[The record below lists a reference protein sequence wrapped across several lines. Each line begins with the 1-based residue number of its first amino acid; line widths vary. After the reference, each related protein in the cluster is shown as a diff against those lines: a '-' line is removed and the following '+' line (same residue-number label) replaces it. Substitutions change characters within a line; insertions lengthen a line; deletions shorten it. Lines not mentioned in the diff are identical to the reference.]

1 MNSFNIDNS
10 NIKIS
15 TGVNSGLKAANTT
28 SGSKTVSVQMTD
40 TNKLALLK
48 KLNITLDQYNAIKA
62 QNPNFDTLSP
72 AEQYEIIDN
81 FSVKTPTL
89 VESKTEEQD
98 AKVEKTST
106 STPEIK
112 DIKAEY
118 NKKDL
123 VGKTEICYSEV
134 ARNIYIYGVKDKD
147 KVIANAHSKEEWDK
161 LSDEEKKAEVEKV
174 KTFINSD
181 ERLKNV
187 KNKYDDKVPENAKEI
202 VIDGIMRAIQAANA
216 EGVSIVDFMKKDE
229 YERKELIEQYLF
241 EEKEFNRSNLN
252 KNDEEYLSQSKML
265 NSEVTKILEQKT
277 GEKIGD
283 ILDTKSVGLYVK
295 YYNLSEDE
303 LLHSALKEKVKNG
316 EKLTDVEQKQYAK
329 LTKSV
334 HTSRGQLYIQDAKA
348 QNVLELDKEFNTIS
362 AKIKKG
368 ENLSPEEQKAYSI
381 LKETLNTKE
390 NNELRKYAKYL
401 PKPQTDYEKNIAND
415 IADYKA
421 QIKDYVHGT
430 ALETGTAVQFIEN
443 KTEGMSK
450 AEKGK
455 YIANFVKFNHSFANS
470 KIADVYSKE
479 YPELLGNFE
488 IASAATINI
497 GDYSDEQA
505 AKINETIINTK
516 PTNER
521 IRKMRAASA
530 NTMAQVLA
538 SEENFGKAELD
549 NKRVMATSTVEAVG
563 TTEDI
568 NTYGVNVAA
577 SITDAKKSTEA
588 ISVLYNSDKAND
600 DTYIAGVKVAKRA
613 AVDAQAFYV
622 VGAGQRS
629 AKATVYIAENNIIA
643 GLDKKAQTA
652 ALAGTN
658 RNINRHFEGKDAIK
672 YSNALA
678 DQIQYCDKDNQL
690 AMHNEMMTSKYS
702 EVQEHTARNIKN
714 YDPTVQSE
722 ALSTVYKSGNEKA
735 IAAAVNEV
743 LPAIKS
749 PDAQQI
755 ALKQAVMEL
764 AGISDNSDLQTKFAN
779 GTLTKA
785 EIAQLSSTERRD
797 YYVRLFDNATPMEK
811 IEYLKSLPS
820 GKSRQTVYNLI
831 GTYYKNT
838 FKTLVESDVTTAEA
852 MYNMGLKTDLQ
863 NIVEATILFKAETN
877 PSFKFLRDR
886 LHLGGEN
893 DLANAETEPVTAKTI
908 NNFSIPKDFDTK
920 ELFKKDKNGIILA

>member
-15 TGVNSGLKAANTT
+15 TGVNSGLKATNTT

-89 VESKTEEQD
+89 VESKTEEQG

-147 KVIANAHSKEEWDK
+147 KVIAEAHSKEEWDK

-187 KNKYDDKVPENAKEI
+187 KNKYDDKVPENTKEI
-202 VIDGIMRAIQAANA
+202 VIDAIMRAIHAADA
-216 EGVSIVDFMKKDE
+216 EGISFVDFMKKGE
-229 YERKELIEQYLF
+229 YERKELIERHLVN
-241 EEKEFNRSNLN
+241 ENKINPENLN
-252 KNDEEYLSQSKML
+252 KNDKEYLAQSKML
-265 NSEVTKILEQKT
+265 NSEVTKVVEKKT
-277 GEKIGD
+277 GQKLDNE
-283 ILDTKSVGLYVK
+283 LDTGLYVK

-316 EKLTDVEQKQYAK
+316 EKLTDVEQKQYARYNK
-329 LTKSV
+329 MMAEPSNQQIVKE
-334 HTSRGQLYIQDAKA
+334 AKA
-348 QNVLELDKEFNTIS
+348 QNILELDKEFNTLS

-368 ENLSPEEQKAYSI
+368 ETLSPEERKAYSI
-381 LKETLNTKE
+381 LKETLNSEESK
-390 NNELRKYAKYL
+390 ELRNFGKL
-401 PKPQTDYEKNIAND
+401 MPQPQTDYEKKVA
-415 IADYKA
+415 ADVENYKA
-421 QIKDYVHGT
+421 QTKEYVHGSD
-430 ALETGTAVQFIEN
+430 LEAGTVIAYIGN
-443 KTEGMSK
+443 KTDGMSK
-450 AEKGK
+450 AEKTE
-455 YIANFVKFNHSFANS
+455 YIAHFIRYNRSLASSKIFARYMKECPELAGRVETLLAASSNYTEMDATQRADFNKAKVKAANS
-470 KIADVYSKE
+470 NNLYLK
-479 YPELLGNFE
+479 
-488 IASAATINI
+488 ATGIN
-497 GDYSDEQA
+497 
-505 AKINETIINTK
+505 
-516 PTNER
+516 
-521 IRKMRAASA
+521 SA
-530 NTMAQVLA
+530 NTVSYVLAKPEYSSAKFDEMKLENAESNAQINDTEVLKNTTSANATIHDAETAVKAQACITNSDYFNDEVAIDTANKARDFVKGAQARVLNMTTDKNAAAAKYVAENDIIRTLHADAQVEA
-538 SEENFGKAELD
+538 FDGTYNSINKHFKGAEADKYSQSL
-549 NKRVMATSTVEAVG
+549 TSQIKG
-563 TTEDI
+563 L
-568 NTYGVNVAA
+568 
-577 SITDAKKSTEA
+577 DAK
-588 ISVLYNSDKAND
+588 
-600 DTYIAGVKVAKRA
+600 
-613 AVDAQAFYV
+613 AQV
-622 VGAGQRS
+622 
-629 AKATVYIAENNIIA
+629 
-643 GLDKKAQTA
+643 
-652 ALAGTN
+652 
-658 RNINRHFEGKDAIK
+658 
-672 YSNALA
+672 
-678 DQIQYCDKDNQL
+678 
-690 AMHNEMMTSKYS
+690 
-702 EVQEHTARNIKN
+702 
-714 YDPTVQSE
+714 E

-735 IAAAVNEV
+735 IAVAANEV

-755 ALKQAVMEL
+755 ALKQAVMEF

-893 DLANAETEPVTAKTI
+893 DLASAETEPVTAKTI

>member
-48 KLNITLDQYNAIKA
+48 KLNITLDQYNAIEA
-62 QNPNFDTLSP
+62 QYHNFAKLSP

-89 VESKTEEQD
+89 VESKTEKQD

-241 EEKEFNRSNLN
+241 EEKEFNPSNLN

-316 EKLTDVEQKQYAK
+316 EKLTDVEQKQYARYNK
-329 LTKSV
+329 MMAEPSNQQIVKE
-334 HTSRGQLYIQDAKA
+334 AKA
-348 QNVLELDKEFNTIS
+348 QNILELDKEFNTLS

-368 ENLSPEEQKAYSI
+368 ETLSPEERKAYSI
-381 LKETLNTKE
+381 LKETLNSEE
-390 NNELRKYAKYL
+390 NKELRNFGKL
-401 PKPQTDYEKNIAND
+401 MPQPQTDYEKKVA
-415 IADYKA
+415 ADVENYKA
-421 QIKDYVHGT
+421 QTKEYVHGSD
-430 ALETGTAVQFIEN
+430 LEAGTVIAYIGN
-443 KTEGMSK
+443 KTDGMSK
-450 AEKGK
+450 AEKTE
-455 YIANFVKFNHSFANS
+455 YIAHFIRYNRSLSSSKIFARYMKECPELAGRVETLLAASSNYTEMDAAQRADFSKAKVKAANS
-470 KIADVYSKE
+470 NNLYLK
-479 YPELLGNFE
+479 
-488 IASAATINI
+488 ATGIN
-497 GDYSDEQA
+497 
-505 AKINETIINTK
+505 
-516 PTNER
+516 
-521 IRKMRAASA
+521 SA
-530 NTMAQVLA
+530 NTVSYVLA
-538 SEENFGKAELD
+538 KPEYSSAKFDEMKLENAESNAQINDTEVLKNTTSANATIHDAETAVKAQ
-549 NKRVMATSTVEAVG
+549 AC
-563 TTEDI
+563 
-568 NTYGVNVAA
+568 
-577 SITDAKKSTEA
+577 IT
-588 ISVLYNSDKAND
+588 NSDYFNDEVAIDTANKARDFVKGAQARVLNMTTDKNAAAAKYVAEND
-600 DTYIAGVKVAKRA
+600 IIRTLHA
-613 AVDAQAFYV
+613 DAQAEAFDGTYNSINKHFK
-622 VGAGQRS
+622 GADADKYSQSLTSQIKGLD
-629 AKATVYIAENNIIA
+629 AKAQV
-643 GLDKKAQTA
+643 
-652 ALAGTN
+652 
-658 RNINRHFEGKDAIK
+658 
-672 YSNALA
+672 
-678 DQIQYCDKDNQL
+678 
-690 AMHNEMMTSKYS
+690 
-702 EVQEHTARNIKN
+702 
-714 YDPTVQSE
+714 E

-886 LHLGGEN
+886 LNLGGEN
-893 DLANAETEPVTAKTI
+893 DLASAETEPVTAKTI

>member
-10 NIKIS
+10 NIKVS
-15 TGVNSGLKAANTT
+15 TGVNSGLKATNTT

-187 KNKYDDKVPENAKEI
+187 KNKYDDKVPENTKEI
-202 VIDGIMRAIQAANA
+202 VIDAIMRAIHAADA
-216 EGVSIVDFMKKDE
+216 EGISFVDFMKKGE
-229 YERKELIEQYLF
+229 YERKELIERHLVN
-241 EEKEFNRSNLN
+241 ENKINPENLN
-252 KNDEEYLSQSKML
+252 KNDKEYLAQSKML
-265 NSEVTKILEQKT
+265 NSEVTKVVEKKT
-277 GEKIGD
+277 GQKLDNE
-283 ILDTKSVGLYVK
+283 LDTGLYVK

-316 EKLTDVEQKQYAK
+316 EKLTDVEQKQYARYNEMMAEPSNQQIVK
-329 LTKSV
+329 E
-334 HTSRGQLYIQDAKA
+334 AKA
-348 QNVLELDKEFNTIS
+348 QNILELDKEFNTLS

-368 ENLSPEEQKAYSI
+368 ETLSPEERKAYSI
-381 LKETLNTKE
+381 LKETLNSEESK
-390 NNELRKYAKYL
+390 ELRNFGKL
-401 PKPQTDYEKNIAND
+401 MPQPQTDYEKKVA
-415 IADYKA
+415 ADVENYKA
-421 QIKDYVHGT
+421 QTKEYVHGSD
-430 ALETGTAVQFIEN
+430 LEAGTVIAYIGN
-443 KTEGMSK
+443 KTDGMSK
-450 AEKGK
+450 AEKTE
-455 YIANFVKFNHSFANS
+455 YIAHFIRYNRSLSSSKIFARYMKECPELAGRVETLLAASSNYTEMDATQRADFNKAKVKAANS
-470 KIADVYSKE
+470 NNLYLK
-479 YPELLGNFE
+479 
-488 IASAATINI
+488 ATGIN
-497 GDYSDEQA
+497 
-505 AKINETIINTK
+505 
-516 PTNER
+516 
-521 IRKMRAASA
+521 SA
-530 NTMAQVLA
+530 NTVSYVLA
-538 SEENFGKAELD
+538 KPEYSSAKFDEMKLENAESNAQINDTEVLKNTTSANATIHDAETAVKAQ
-549 NKRVMATSTVEAVG
+549 AC
-563 TTEDI
+563 
-568 NTYGVNVAA
+568 
-577 SITDAKKSTEA
+577 IT
-588 ISVLYNSDKAND
+588 NSDYFNDEVAIDTANKARDFVKGAQARVLNMTTDKNAAAAKYVAEND
-600 DTYIAGVKVAKRA
+600 IIRTLHA
-613 AVDAQAFYV
+613 DAQAEAFDGTYNSINKHFK
-622 VGAGQRS
+622 GAEADKYSQSLTSQIKGLD
-629 AKATVYIAENNIIA
+629 AKAQV
-643 GLDKKAQTA
+643 
-652 ALAGTN
+652 
-658 RNINRHFEGKDAIK
+658 
-672 YSNALA
+672 
-678 DQIQYCDKDNQL
+678 
-690 AMHNEMMTSKYS
+690 
-702 EVQEHTARNIKN
+702 
-714 YDPTVQSE
+714 E

-735 IAAAVNEV
+735 IAVAANEV

-811 IEYLKSLPS
+811 IEYLKSLPA

>member
-89 VESKTEEQD
+89 VESKTEKQD

-174 KTFINSD
+174 KTFIKSD

-187 KNKYDDKVPENAKEI
+187 KNKYDDKVPENTKEI
-202 VIDGIMRAIQAANA
+202 VIDAIMRAIHAADA
-216 EGVSIVDFMKKDE
+216 EGISFVDFMKKGE
-229 YERKELIEQYLF
+229 YERKELIERHLVN
-241 EEKEFNRSNLN
+241 ENKINPENLN
-252 KNDEEYLSQSKML
+252 KNDKEYLAQSKML
-265 NSEVTKILEQKT
+265 NSEVTKVVEKKT
-277 GEKIGD
+277 GQKLDNE
-283 ILDTKSVGLYVK
+283 LDTGLYVK

-316 EKLTDVEQKQYAK
+316 EKLTDVEQKQYARYNEMMAEPSNQQIVK
-329 LTKSV
+329 E
-334 HTSRGQLYIQDAKA
+334 AKA
-348 QNVLELDKEFNTIS
+348 QNILELDKEFNTLS

-368 ENLSPEEQKAYSI
+368 ETLSPEERKAYSI
-381 LKETLNTKE
+381 LKETLNSEESK
-390 NNELRKYAKYL
+390 ELRNFGKL
-401 PKPQTDYEKNIAND
+401 MPQPQTDYEKKVA
-415 IADYKA
+415 ADVENYKA
-421 QIKDYVHGT
+421 QTKEYVHGSD
-430 ALETGTAVQFIEN
+430 LEAGTVIAYIGN
-443 KTEGMSK
+443 KTDGMSK
-450 AEKGK
+450 AEKTE
-455 YIANFVKFNHSFANS
+455 YIAHFIRYNRSLSSSKIFARYMKECPELAGRVETLLAASSNYTEMDATQRADFSKAKVKAANSNNLYLKATGINAANTVSYVLAKPEYSSAKFDEMKLENAESNAQINDTEVLKNTTSANATIHDAETAVKAQACITNSDYFNDEVAIDTANKARDFVKGAQARVLNMTTDKN
-470 KIADVYSKE
+470 
-479 YPELLGNFE
+479 
-488 IASAATINI
+488 AA
-497 GDYSDEQA
+497 A
-505 AKINETIINTK
+505 AKYVAENDIIRTLH
-516 PTNER
+516 
-521 IRKMRAASA
+521 A
-530 NTMAQVLA
+530 
-538 SEENFGKAELD
+538 
-549 NKRVMATSTVEAVG
+549 
-563 TTEDI
+563 
-568 NTYGVNVAA
+568 
-577 SITDAKKSTEA
+577 
-588 ISVLYNSDKAND
+588 
-600 DTYIAGVKVAKRA
+600 
-613 AVDAQAFYV
+613 DAQAEAFDGTYNSINKHFK
-622 VGAGQRS
+622 GAEADKYSQSLTSQIKGLD
-629 AKATVYIAENNIIA
+629 AKAQV
-643 GLDKKAQTA
+643 
-652 ALAGTN
+652 
-658 RNINRHFEGKDAIK
+658 
-672 YSNALA
+672 
-678 DQIQYCDKDNQL
+678 
-690 AMHNEMMTSKYS
+690 
-702 EVQEHTARNIKN
+702 
-714 YDPTVQSE
+714 E

-735 IAAAVNEV
+735 IAVAVNEV

-893 DLANAETEPVTAKTI
+893 DLASAETEPVTAKTI

>member
-89 VESKTEEQD
+89 VESKTEKQD

-174 KTFINSD
+174 KTFIKSD

-187 KNKYDDKVPENAKEI
+187 KNKYDDKVPENTKEI
-202 VIDGIMRAIQAANA
+202 VIDAIMRAIHAADA
-216 EGVSIVDFMKKDE
+216 EGISFVDFMKKGE
-229 YERKELIEQYLF
+229 YERKELIERHLVN
-241 EEKEFNRSNLN
+241 ENKINPENLN
-252 KNDEEYLSQSKML
+252 KNDKEYLAQSKML
-265 NSEVTKILEQKT
+265 NSEVTKVVEKKT
-277 GEKIGD
+277 GQKLDNE
-283 ILDTKSVGLYVK
+283 LDTGLYVK

-316 EKLTDVEQKQYAK
+316 EKLTDVEQKQYARYNEMMAEPSNQQIVK
-329 LTKSV
+329 E
-334 HTSRGQLYIQDAKA
+334 AKA
-348 QNVLELDKEFNTIS
+348 QNILELDKEFNTLS
-362 AKIKKG
+362 AKIKNG
-368 ENLSPEEQKAYSI
+368 ETLSPEERKAYSI
-381 LKETLNTKE
+381 LKETLNSEESK
-390 NNELRKYAKYL
+390 ELRNFGKL
-401 PKPQTDYEKNIAND
+401 MPQPQTDYEKKVA
-415 IADYKA
+415 ADVENYKA
-421 QIKDYVHGT
+421 QTKEYVHGSD
-430 ALETGTAVQFIEN
+430 LEAGTVIAYIGN
-443 KTEGMSK
+443 KTDGMSK
-450 AEKGK
+450 AEKTE
-455 YIANFVKFNHSFANS
+455 YIAHFIRYNRSLSSSKIFARYMKECPELAGRVETLLAASSNYTEMDATQRADFSKAKVKAANS
-470 KIADVYSKE
+470 NNLYLK
-479 YPELLGNFE
+479 
-488 IASAATINI
+488 ATGIN
-497 GDYSDEQA
+497 
-505 AKINETIINTK
+505 
-516 PTNER
+516 
-521 IRKMRAASA
+521 SA
-530 NTMAQVLA
+530 NTVSYVLA
-538 SEENFGKAELD
+538 KPEYSSAKFDEMKLENAESNAQINDTEVLKNTTSANATIHDAETAVKAQ
-549 NKRVMATSTVEAVG
+549 AC
-563 TTEDI
+563 
-568 NTYGVNVAA
+568 
-577 SITDAKKSTEA
+577 IT
-588 ISVLYNSDKAND
+588 NSDYFNDEVAIDTANKARDFVKGAQARVLNMTTDKNAAAAKYVAEND
-600 DTYIAGVKVAKRA
+600 IIRTLHA
-613 AVDAQAFYV
+613 DAQAEAFDGTYNSINKHFK
-622 VGAGQRS
+622 GAEADKYSQSLTSQIKGLD
-629 AKATVYIAENNIIA
+629 AKAQV
-643 GLDKKAQTA
+643 
-652 ALAGTN
+652 
-658 RNINRHFEGKDAIK
+658 
-672 YSNALA
+672 
-678 DQIQYCDKDNQL
+678 
-690 AMHNEMMTSKYS
+690 
-702 EVQEHTARNIKN
+702 
-714 YDPTVQSE
+714 E

-735 IAAAVNEV
+735 IAVAVNEV

-893 DLANAETEPVTAKTI
+893 DLASAETEPITAKTI

>member
-1 MNSFNIDNS
+1 
-10 NIKIS
+10 
-15 TGVNSGLKAANTT
+15 
-28 SGSKTVSVQMTD
+28 MTD

-89 VESKTEEQD
+89 VESKTEKQD

-187 KNKYDDKVPENAKEI
+187 KNKYDDKVPENTKEI
-202 VIDGIMRAIQAANA
+202 VIDAIMRAIHAADA
-216 EGVSIVDFMKKDE
+216 EGISFVDFMKKGE
-229 YERKELIEQYLF
+229 YERKELIERHLVN
-241 EEKEFNRSNLN
+241 ENKINPENLN
-252 KNDEEYLSQSKML
+252 KNDKEYLAQSKML
-265 NSEVTKILEQKT
+265 NSEVTKVVEKKT
-277 GEKIGD
+277 GQKLDNE
-283 ILDTKSVGLYVK
+283 LDTGLYVK

-316 EKLTDVEQKQYAK
+316 EKLTDVEQKQYARYNEMMAEPSNQQIVK
-329 LTKSV
+329 E
-334 HTSRGQLYIQDAKA
+334 AKA
-348 QNVLELDKEFNTIS
+348 QNILELDKEFNTLS

-368 ENLSPEEQKAYSI
+368 ETLSPEERKAYSI
-381 LKETLNTKE
+381 LKETLNSEE
-390 NNELRKYAKYL
+390 NKELRNFGKL
-401 PKPQTDYEKNIAND
+401 MPQPQTDYEKKVA
-415 IADYKA
+415 ADVENYKA
-421 QIKDYVHGT
+421 QTKEYVHGSD
-430 ALETGTAVQFIEN
+430 LEAGTVIAYIGN
-443 KTEGMSK
+443 KTDGMSK
-450 AEKGK
+450 AEKTE
-455 YIANFVKFNHSFANS
+455 YIAHFIRYNRSLASSKIFARYMKECPELAGRVETLLAASSNYTEMDATQRADFNKAKVKAANS
-470 KIADVYSKE
+470 NNLYLK
-479 YPELLGNFE
+479 
-488 IASAATINI
+488 ATGIN
-497 GDYSDEQA
+497 
-505 AKINETIINTK
+505 
-516 PTNER
+516 
-521 IRKMRAASA
+521 SA
-530 NTMAQVLA
+530 NTVSYVLAKPEYSSAKFDEMKLENAESNAQINDTEVLKNTTSANATIHDAETAVKAQACITNSDYFNDEVAIDTANKARDFVKGAQARVLNMTTDKNAAAAKYVAENDIIRTLHADSQVEAFDGTYNSINKHFKGAEADKYSQSLTSQIKGLDAKAQV
-538 SEENFGKAELD
+538 
-549 NKRVMATSTVEAVG
+549 
-563 TTEDI
+563 
-568 NTYGVNVAA
+568 
-577 SITDAKKSTEA
+577 
-588 ISVLYNSDKAND
+588 
-600 DTYIAGVKVAKRA
+600 
-613 AVDAQAFYV
+613 
-622 VGAGQRS
+622 
-629 AKATVYIAENNIIA
+629 
-643 GLDKKAQTA
+643 
-652 ALAGTN
+652 
-658 RNINRHFEGKDAIK
+658 
-672 YSNALA
+672 
-678 DQIQYCDKDNQL
+678 
-690 AMHNEMMTSKYS
+690 
-702 EVQEHTARNIKN
+702 
-714 YDPTVQSE
+714 E

-735 IAAAVNEV
+735 IAVAANEV

-755 ALKQAVMEL
+755 ALKQAVMEF

-893 DLANAETEPVTAKTI
+893 DLASAETEPVTAKTI

>member
-15 TGVNSGLKAANTT
+15 TGVNSGLKATNTT

-89 VESKTEEQD
+89 VESKTEKQD

-161 LSDEEKKAEVEKV
+161 LSDEEKKTEVEKV

-229 YERKELIEQYLF
+229 YERKELIERHLVN
-241 EEKEFNRSNLN
+241 ENKINPENLN
-252 KNDEEYLSQSKML
+252 KNDKEYLAQSKML
-265 NSEVTKILEQKT
+265 NSEVTKVVEKKT
-277 GEKIGD
+277 GQKLDNE
-283 ILDTKSVGLYVK
+283 LDTGLYVK

-316 EKLTDVEQKQYAK
+316 EKLTDVEQKQYARYNEMLAEPSNQQIVK
-329 LTKSV
+329 E
-334 HTSRGQLYIQDAKA
+334 AKA
-348 QNVLELDKEFNTIS
+348 QNILELDKEFNTLS

-368 ENLSPEEQKAYSI
+368 ETLSPEERKAYSI
-381 LKETLNTKE
+381 LKETLNSEESK
-390 NNELRKYAKYL
+390 ELRNFGKL
-401 PKPQTDYEKNIAND
+401 MPQPQTDYEKKVA
-415 IADYKA
+415 ADVENYKA
-421 QIKDYVHGT
+421 QTKEYVHGSD
-430 ALETGTAVQFIEN
+430 LEAGTVIAYIGN
-443 KTEGMSK
+443 KTDGMSK
-450 AEKGK
+450 AEKTE
-455 YIANFVKFNHSFANS
+455 YIAHFIRYNRSLSSSKIFARYMKECPELAGRVETLLAASSNYTEMDATQRADFNKAKVKAANS
-470 KIADVYSKE
+470 NNLYLK
-479 YPELLGNFE
+479 
-488 IASAATINI
+488 ATGIN
-497 GDYSDEQA
+497 
-505 AKINETIINTK
+505 
-516 PTNER
+516 
-521 IRKMRAASA
+521 SA
-530 NTMAQVLA
+530 NTVSYVLA
-538 SEENFGKAELD
+538 KPEYSSAKFDEMKLENAESNAQINDTEVLKNTTSANATIHDAETAVKAQ
-549 NKRVMATSTVEAVG
+549 AC
-563 TTEDI
+563 
-568 NTYGVNVAA
+568 
-577 SITDAKKSTEA
+577 IT
-588 ISVLYNSDKAND
+588 NSDYFNDEVAIDTANKARDFVKGAQAKVLNMTTDKNAAAAKYVAEND
-600 DTYIAGVKVAKRA
+600 IIRTLHA
-613 AVDAQAFYV
+613 DAQAEAFDGTYNSINKHFK
-622 VGAGQRS
+622 GAEADKYSQSLTSQIKGLD
-629 AKATVYIAENNIIA
+629 AKAQV
-643 GLDKKAQTA
+643 
-652 ALAGTN
+652 
-658 RNINRHFEGKDAIK
+658 
-672 YSNALA
+672 
-678 DQIQYCDKDNQL
+678 
-690 AMHNEMMTSKYS
+690 
-702 EVQEHTARNIKN
+702 
-714 YDPTVQSE
+714 E

-893 DLANAETEPVTAKTI
+893 DLASAETEPVTAKTI

>member
-89 VESKTEEQD
+89 VESKTEKQD

-174 KTFINSD
+174 KTFIKSD

-187 KNKYDDKVPENAKEI
+187 KNKYDDKVPENTKEI
-202 VIDGIMRAIQAANA
+202 VIDAIMRAIHAADA
-216 EGVSIVDFMKKDE
+216 EGISFVDFMKKGE
-229 YERKELIEQYLF
+229 YERKELIERHLVN
-241 EEKEFNRSNLN
+241 ENKINPENLN
-252 KNDEEYLSQSKML
+252 KNDKEYLAQSKML
-265 NSEVTKILEQKT
+265 NSEVTKVVEKKT
-277 GEKIGD
+277 GQKLDNE
-283 ILDTKSVGLYVK
+283 LDTGLYVK

-316 EKLTDVEQKQYAK
+316 EKLTDVEQKQYARYNTMMAEPSNQQIVK
-329 LTKSV
+329 E
-334 HTSRGQLYIQDAKA
+334 AKA
-348 QNVLELDKEFNTIS
+348 QNILELDKEFNTLS

-368 ENLSPEEQKAYSI
+368 ETLSPEERKAYSI
-381 LKETLNTKE
+381 LKETLNSEESK
-390 NNELRKYAKYL
+390 ELRNFGKL
-401 PKPQTDYEKNIAND
+401 MPQPQTDYEKKVA
-415 IADYKA
+415 ADVENYKA
-421 QIKDYVHGT
+421 QTKEYVHGSD
-430 ALETGTAVQFIEN
+430 LEAGTVIAYIGN
-443 KTEGMSK
+443 KTDGMSK
-450 AEKGK
+450 AEKTE
-455 YIANFVKFNHSFANS
+455 YIAHFIRYNRSLSSSKIFARYMKECPELAGRVETLLAASSNYTEMDATQRADFSKAKVKAANS
-470 KIADVYSKE
+470 NNLYLK
-479 YPELLGNFE
+479 
-488 IASAATINI
+488 ATGIN
-497 GDYSDEQA
+497 
-505 AKINETIINTK
+505 
-516 PTNER
+516 
-521 IRKMRAASA
+521 SA
-530 NTMAQVLA
+530 NTVSYVLA
-538 SEENFGKAELD
+538 KPEYSSAKFDEMKLENAESNAQINDTEVLKNTTSANATIHDAETAVKAQ
-549 NKRVMATSTVEAVG
+549 AC
-563 TTEDI
+563 
-568 NTYGVNVAA
+568 
-577 SITDAKKSTEA
+577 IT
-588 ISVLYNSDKAND
+588 NSDYFNDEVAIDTANKARDFVKGAQARVLNMTTDKNAAAAKYVAEND
-600 DTYIAGVKVAKRA
+600 IIRTLHA
-613 AVDAQAFYV
+613 DAQAEAFDGTYNSINKHFK
-622 VGAGQRS
+622 GAEADKYSQSLTSQIKGLD
-629 AKATVYIAENNIIA
+629 AKAQV
-643 GLDKKAQTA
+643 
-652 ALAGTN
+652 
-658 RNINRHFEGKDAIK
+658 
-672 YSNALA
+672 
-678 DQIQYCDKDNQL
+678 
-690 AMHNEMMTSKYS
+690 
-702 EVQEHTARNIKN
+702 
-714 YDPTVQSE
+714 E

-893 DLANAETEPVTAKTI
+893 DLASAETEPVTAKTI

>member
-89 VESKTEEQD
+89 VESKTEKQD

-174 KTFINSD
+174 KTFIKSD

-187 KNKYDDKVPENAKEI
+187 KNKYDDKVPENTKEI
-202 VIDGIMRAIQAANA
+202 VIDAIMRAIHAADA
-216 EGVSIVDFMKKDE
+216 EGISFVDFMKKGE
-229 YERKELIEQYLF
+229 YERKELIERHLVN
-241 EEKEFNRSNLN
+241 ENKINPENLN
-252 KNDEEYLSQSKML
+252 KNDKEYLAQSKML
-265 NSEVTKILEQKT
+265 NSEVTKVVEKKT
-277 GEKIGD
+277 GQKLDNE
-283 ILDTKSVGLYVK
+283 LDTGLYVK

-316 EKLTDVEQKQYAK
+316 EKLTDVEQKQYARYNEMMAEPSNQQIVK
-329 LTKSV
+329 E
-334 HTSRGQLYIQDAKA
+334 AKA
-348 QNVLELDKEFNTIS
+348 QNILELDKEFNTLS

-368 ENLSPEEQKAYSI
+368 ETLSPEERKAYSI
-381 LKETLNTKE
+381 LKETLNSEESK
-390 NNELRKYAKYL
+390 ELRNFGKL
-401 PKPQTDYEKNIAND
+401 MPQPQTDYEKKVA
-415 IADYKA
+415 ADVENYKA
-421 QIKDYVHGT
+421 QTKEYVHGSD
-430 ALETGTAVQFIEN
+430 LEAGTVIAYIGN
-443 KTEGMSK
+443 KTDGMSK
-450 AEKGK
+450 AEKTE
-455 YIANFVKFNHSFANS
+455 YIAHFIRYNRSLSSSKIFARYMKECPELAGRVETLLAASSNYTEMDATQRADFSKAKVKAANS
-470 KIADVYSKE
+470 NNLYLK
-479 YPELLGNFE
+479 
-488 IASAATINI
+488 ATGIN
-497 GDYSDEQA
+497 
-505 AKINETIINTK
+505 
-516 PTNER
+516 
-521 IRKMRAASA
+521 SA
-530 NTMAQVLA
+530 NTVSYVLA
-538 SEENFGKAELD
+538 KPEYSSAKFDEMKLENAESNAQINDTEVLKNTTSANATIHDAETAVKAQ
-549 NKRVMATSTVEAVG
+549 AC
-563 TTEDI
+563 
-568 NTYGVNVAA
+568 
-577 SITDAKKSTEA
+577 IT
-588 ISVLYNSDKAND
+588 NSDYYNDEVAIDTANKARDFVKGAQARVLNMTTDKNAAAAKYVAEND
-600 DTYIAGVKVAKRA
+600 IIRTLHA
-613 AVDAQAFYV
+613 DAQAEAFDGTYNSINKHFK
-622 VGAGQRS
+622 GAEADKYSQSLTSQIKGLD
-629 AKATVYIAENNIIA
+629 AKAQV
-643 GLDKKAQTA
+643 
-652 ALAGTN
+652 
-658 RNINRHFEGKDAIK
+658 
-672 YSNALA
+672 
-678 DQIQYCDKDNQL
+678 
-690 AMHNEMMTSKYS
+690 
-702 EVQEHTARNIKN
+702 
-714 YDPTVQSE
+714 E

-735 IAAAVNEV
+735 IATAVNEV

-852 MYNMGLKTDLQ
+852 IYNMGLKTDLQ

-886 LHLGGEN
+886 LHLGGEK
-893 DLANAETEPVTAKTI
+893 DLASAETEPVTAKTI

>member
-89 VESKTEEQD
+89 VESKTEKQD

-202 VIDGIMRAIQAANA
+202 IIDGIMRAIHAANA
-216 EGVSIVDFMKKDE
+216 EGVSFVDFMKKGE
-229 YERKELIEQYLF
+229 YERKELIERHLVN
-241 EEKEFNRSNLN
+241 ENKINPENLN
-252 KNDEEYLSQSKML
+252 KNDKEYLAQSKML
-265 NSEVTKILEQKT
+265 NSEVTKVVEKKT
-277 GEKIGD
+277 GQKLDNE
-283 ILDTKSVGLYVK
+283 LDTGLYVK

-316 EKLTDVEQKQYAK
+316 EKLTDVEQKQYARYNK
-329 LTKSV
+329 MMAEPSNQQIVKE
-334 HTSRGQLYIQDAKA
+334 AKA
-348 QNVLELDKEFNTIS
+348 QNILKLDKEFNTLS
-362 AKIKKG
+362 AKIKNG
-368 ENLSPEEQKAYSI
+368 ETLSPEERKAYSI
-381 LKETLNTKE
+381 LKETLNSEE
-390 NNELRKYAKYL
+390 NKELRNFGKL
-401 PKPQTDYEKNIAND
+401 MPQPQTDYEKKVA
-415 IADYKA
+415 ADVENYKA
-421 QIKDYVHGT
+421 QTKEYVHGSD
-430 ALETGTAVQFIEN
+430 LEAGTVISYIGN
-443 KTEGMSK
+443 KTDGMSK
-450 AEKGK
+450 AEKTE
-455 YIANFVKFNHSFANS
+455 YIAHFIKYNRSLSSSKIFARYMKECPELAGRVETLLAASSNYAEMDATQRADFNKAKVKAANS
-470 KIADVYSKE
+470 NNLYLK
-479 YPELLGNFE
+479 
-488 IASAATINI
+488 ATGIN
-497 GDYSDEQA
+497 
-505 AKINETIINTK
+505 
-516 PTNER
+516 
-521 IRKMRAASA
+521 SA
-530 NTMAQVLA
+530 NTVSYVLA
-538 SEENFGKAELD
+538 KPEYSSAKFDEMKLENAESNAQINDTEVLKNTTSANATIHDAETAVKAQ
-549 NKRVMATSTVEAVG
+549 AC
-563 TTEDI
+563 
-568 NTYGVNVAA
+568 
-577 SITDAKKSTEA
+577 IT
-588 ISVLYNSDKAND
+588 NSDYFNDEVAIDTANKARDFVKGAQARVLNMTTDKNAAAAKYVAEND
-600 DTYIAGVKVAKRA
+600 IIRTLHA
-613 AVDAQAFYV
+613 DAQAEAFDGTYNSINKHFK
-622 VGAGQRS
+622 GAEADKYSQSLTSQIKGLD
-629 AKATVYIAENNIIA
+629 AKAQV
-643 GLDKKAQTA
+643 
-652 ALAGTN
+652 
-658 RNINRHFEGKDAIK
+658 
-672 YSNALA
+672 
-678 DQIQYCDKDNQL
+678 
-690 AMHNEMMTSKYS
+690 
-702 EVQEHTARNIKN
+702 
-714 YDPTVQSE
+714 E

-735 IAAAVNEV
+735 IAVAVNEV

-749 PDAQQI
+749 PDAQQF
-755 ALKQAVMEL
+755 ALKQAVMEF

-893 DLANAETEPVTAKTI
+893 DLASAETEPVTAKTI

>member
-10 NIKIS
+10 NIKVS
-15 TGVNSGLKAANTT
+15 TGVNSGLKATNTT

-147 KVIANAHSKEEWDK
+147 KVIAEAHSKEEWDK

-202 VIDGIMRAIQAANA
+202 IIDGIMRAIQAANA

-229 YERKELIEQYLF
+229 YERKDLIEQHLS
-241 EEKEFNRSNLN
+241 EEKEFNPSNLN

-265 NSEVTKILEQKT
+265 KSEVTKFLEQKK

-283 ILDTKSVGLYVK
+283 MLDTRSVGLYVK

-303 LLHSALKEKVKNG
+303 LLHSALKEKG
-316 EKLTDVEQKQYAK
+316 EKRTDDEQRQYAR
-329 LTKSV
+329 LTKLV
-334 HTSRGQLYIQDAKA
+334 QTSRGQQYIKDAKA
-348 QNVLELDKEFNTIS
+348 QNVLELDKEFNTLS
-362 AKIKKG
+362 AKIKNG
-368 ENLSPEEQKAYSI
+368 ETLSPEEQEAYSI
-381 LKETLNTKE
+381 LKETLNTKK
-390 NNELRKYAKYL
+390 NNELREYAKYL

-421 QIKDYVHGT
+421 QIKDYIHGSD
-430 ALETGTAVQFIEN
+430 LEAHTAVQFIDN

-455 YIANFVKFNHSFANS
+455 YIANFVKFNHSLATP
-470 KIADVYSKE
+470 KIAGAYSKE

-488 IASAATINI
+488 VASAMTTDINE
-497 GDYSDEQA
+497 YSDEQA

-521 IRKMRAASA
+521 IRNMRAASA

-600 DTYIAGVKVAKRA
+600 DTYIAGIEAAKKA
-613 AVDAQAFYV
+613 TVDAQAFYV
-622 VGAGQRS
+622 VAAGQRS
-629 AKATVYIAENNIIA
+629 AKATAYTAENNIIA

-678 DQIQYCDKDNQL
+678 DQIQYCDKENQL

-702 EVQEHTARNIKN
+702 EVQQHVAKNIKN

-735 IAAAVNEV
+735 IAVAANEV

-811 IEYLKSLPS
+811 IQYLKSLPS

>member
-15 TGVNSGLKAANTT
+15 TGVNSGLKATNTT

-89 VESKTEEQD
+89 VESKTEKQD

-174 KTFINSD
+174 KTFIKSD

-187 KNKYDDKVPENAKEI
+187 KNKYDDKVPENTKEI
-202 VIDGIMRAIQAANA
+202 VIDAIMRAIHAADA
-216 EGVSIVDFMKKDE
+216 EGISFVDFMKKGE
-229 YERKELIEQYLF
+229 YERKELIERHLVN
-241 EEKEFNRSNLN
+241 ENKINPENLN
-252 KNDEEYLSQSKML
+252 KNDKEYLAQSKML
-265 NSEVTKILEQKT
+265 NSEVTKVVEKKT
-277 GEKIGD
+277 GQKLDNE
-283 ILDTKSVGLYVK
+283 LDTGLYVK

-316 EKLTDVEQKQYAK
+316 EKLTDVEQKQYARYNEMMAEPSNQQIVK
-329 LTKSV
+329 E
-334 HTSRGQLYIQDAKA
+334 AKA
-348 QNVLELDKEFNTIS
+348 QNILELDKEFNTLS

-368 ENLSPEEQKAYSI
+368 ETLSPEERKAYSI
-381 LKETLNTKE
+381 LKETLNSEESK
-390 NNELRKYAKYL
+390 ELRNFGKL
-401 PKPQTDYEKNIAND
+401 MPQPQTDYEKKVA
-415 IADYKA
+415 ADVENYKA
-421 QIKDYVHGT
+421 QTKEYVHGSD
-430 ALETGTAVQFIEN
+430 LEAGTVIAYIGN
-443 KTEGMSK
+443 KTDGMSK
-450 AEKGK
+450 AEKTE
-455 YIANFVKFNHSFANS
+455 YIAHFIRYNRSLSSSKIFARYMKECPELAGRVETLLAASSNYTEMDATQRADFSKAKVKAANS
-470 KIADVYSKE
+470 NNLYLK
-479 YPELLGNFE
+479 
-488 IASAATINI
+488 ATGIN
-497 GDYSDEQA
+497 
-505 AKINETIINTK
+505 
-516 PTNER
+516 
-521 IRKMRAASA
+521 SA
-530 NTMAQVLA
+530 NTVSYVLA
-538 SEENFGKAELD
+538 KPEYSSAKFDEMKLENAESNAQINDTEVLKNTTSANATIHDAETAVKAQ
-549 NKRVMATSTVEAVG
+549 AC
-563 TTEDI
+563 
-568 NTYGVNVAA
+568 
-577 SITDAKKSTEA
+577 IT
-588 ISVLYNSDKAND
+588 NSDYFNDEVAIDTANKARDFVKGAQARVLNMTTDKNAAAAKYVAEND
-600 DTYIAGVKVAKRA
+600 IIRTLHT
-613 AVDAQAFYV
+613 DAQAEAFDGTYNSINKHFK
-622 VGAGQRS
+622 GAEADKYSQSLTSQIKGLD
-629 AKATVYIAENNIIA
+629 AKAQV
-643 GLDKKAQTA
+643 
-652 ALAGTN
+652 
-658 RNINRHFEGKDAIK
+658 
-672 YSNALA
+672 
-678 DQIQYCDKDNQL
+678 
-690 AMHNEMMTSKYS
+690 
-702 EVQEHTARNIKN
+702 
-714 YDPTVQSE
+714 E

-735 IAAAVNEV
+735 IAVAVNEV

-893 DLANAETEPVTAKTI
+893 DLASAETEPVTAKTI

>member
-89 VESKTEEQD
+89 VESKTEKQD

-174 KTFINSD
+174 KTFIKSD

-187 KNKYDDKVPENAKEI
+187 KNKYDDKVPENTKEI
-202 VIDGIMRAIQAANA
+202 VIDAIMRAIHAADA
-216 EGVSIVDFMKKDE
+216 EGISFVDFMKKGE
-229 YERKELIEQYLF
+229 YERKELIERHLVN
-241 EEKEFNRSNLN
+241 ENKINPENLN
-252 KNDEEYLSQSKML
+252 KNDKEYLAQSKML
-265 NSEVTKILEQKT
+265 NSEVTKVVEKKT
-277 GEKIGD
+277 GQKLDNE
-283 ILDTKSVGLYVK
+283 LDTGLYVK

-316 EKLTDVEQKQYAK
+316 EKLTDVEQKQYARYNEMMAEPSNQQIVK
-329 LTKSV
+329 E
-334 HTSRGQLYIQDAKA
+334 AKA
-348 QNVLELDKEFNTIS
+348 QNILELDKEFNTLS

-368 ENLSPEEQKAYSI
+368 ETLSPEERKAYSI
-381 LKETLNTKE
+381 LKETLNSEESK
-390 NNELRKYAKYL
+390 ELRNFGKL
-401 PKPQTDYEKNIAND
+401 MPQPQTDYEKKVA
-415 IADYKA
+415 ADVENYKA
-421 QIKDYVHGT
+421 QTKEYVHGSD
-430 ALETGTAVQFIEN
+430 LEDGTVIAYIGN
-443 KTEGMSK
+443 KTDGMSK
-450 AEKGK
+450 AEKTE
-455 YIANFVKFNHSFANS
+455 YIAHFIRYNRSLSSSKIFARYMKECPELAGRVETLLAASSNYTEMDATQRADFNKAKVKAANS
-470 KIADVYSKE
+470 NNLYLK
-479 YPELLGNFE
+479 
-488 IASAATINI
+488 ATGIN
-497 GDYSDEQA
+497 
-505 AKINETIINTK
+505 
-516 PTNER
+516 
-521 IRKMRAASA
+521 SA
-530 NTMAQVLA
+530 NTVSYVLA
-538 SEENFGKAELD
+538 KPEYSSAKFDEMKLENAESNAQINDTEVLKNTTSANATIHDAETAVKAQ
-549 NKRVMATSTVEAVG
+549 AC
-563 TTEDI
+563 
-568 NTYGVNVAA
+568 
-577 SITDAKKSTEA
+577 IT
-588 ISVLYNSDKAND
+588 NSDYFNDEVAIDTANKARDFVKGAQARVLNMTTDKNAAAAKYVAEND
-600 DTYIAGVKVAKRA
+600 IIRTLHA
-613 AVDAQAFYV
+613 DAQAEAFDGTYNSINKHFK
-622 VGAGQRS
+622 GAEADKYSQSLTSQIKGLD
-629 AKATVYIAENNIIA
+629 AKAQV
-643 GLDKKAQTA
+643 
-652 ALAGTN
+652 
-658 RNINRHFEGKDAIK
+658 
-672 YSNALA
+672 
-678 DQIQYCDKDNQL
+678 
-690 AMHNEMMTSKYS
+690 
-702 EVQEHTARNIKN
+702 
-714 YDPTVQSE
+714 E

-735 IAAAVNEV
+735 IAVAVNEV

-755 ALKQAVMEL
+755 ALKQAVMEF

-893 DLANAETEPVTAKTI
+893 DLASAETEPVTAKTI

>member
-15 TGVNSGLKAANTT
+15 TGVNSGLKATNTT

-89 VESKTEEQD
+89 VESKTEKQD

-174 KTFINSD
+174 KTFIKSD

-187 KNKYDDKVPENAKEI
+187 KNKYDDKVPENTKEI
-202 VIDGIMRAIQAANA
+202 VIDAIMRAIHAADA
-216 EGVSIVDFMKKDE
+216 EGISFVDFMKKGE
-229 YERKELIEQYLF
+229 YERKELIERHLVN
-241 EEKEFNRSNLN
+241 ENKINPENLN
-252 KNDEEYLSQSKML
+252 KNDKEYLAQSKML
-265 NSEVTKILEQKT
+265 NSEVTKVVEKKT
-277 GEKIGD
+277 GQKLDNE
-283 ILDTKSVGLYVK
+283 LDTGLYVK

-316 EKLTDVEQKQYAK
+316 EKLTDVEQKQYARYNEMMAEPSNQQIVK
-329 LTKSV
+329 E
-334 HTSRGQLYIQDAKA
+334 AKA
-348 QNVLELDKEFNTIS
+348 QNILELDKEFNTLS

-368 ENLSPEEQKAYSI
+368 ETLSPEERKAYSI
-381 LKETLNTKE
+381 LKETLNSEESK
-390 NNELRKYAKYL
+390 ELRNFGKL
-401 PKPQTDYEKNIAND
+401 MPQPQTDYEKKVA
-415 IADYKA
+415 ADVENYKA
-421 QIKDYVHGT
+421 QTKEYVHGSD
-430 ALETGTAVQFIEN
+430 LEAGTVIAYIGN
-443 KTEGMSK
+443 KTDGMSK
-450 AEKGK
+450 AEKTE
-455 YIANFVKFNHSFANS
+455 YIAHFIRYNRSLSSSKIFARYMKECPELAGRVETLLAASSNYTEMDATQRADFSKAKVKAANS
-470 KIADVYSKE
+470 NNLYLK
-479 YPELLGNFE
+479 
-488 IASAATINI
+488 ATGIN
-497 GDYSDEQA
+497 
-505 AKINETIINTK
+505 
-516 PTNER
+516 
-521 IRKMRAASA
+521 SA
-530 NTMAQVLA
+530 NTVSYVLA
-538 SEENFGKAELD
+538 KPEYSSAKFDEMKLENAESNAQINDTEVLKNTTSANATIHDAETAVKAQ
-549 NKRVMATSTVEAVG
+549 AC
-563 TTEDI
+563 
-568 NTYGVNVAA
+568 
-577 SITDAKKSTEA
+577 IT
-588 ISVLYNSDKAND
+588 NSDYFNDEVAIDTANKARDFVKGAQARVLNMTTDKNAAAAKYVAEND
-600 DTYIAGVKVAKRA
+600 IIRTLHA
-613 AVDAQAFYV
+613 DAQAEAFDGTYNSINKHFK
-622 VGAGQRS
+622 GAEADKYSQSLTSQIKGLD
-629 AKATVYIAENNIIA
+629 AKAQV
-643 GLDKKAQTA
+643 
-652 ALAGTN
+652 
-658 RNINRHFEGKDAIK
+658 
-672 YSNALA
+672 
-678 DQIQYCDKDNQL
+678 
-690 AMHNEMMTSKYS
+690 
-702 EVQEHTARNIKN
+702 
-714 YDPTVQSE
+714 E

-735 IAAAVNEV
+735 IAVAVNEV

-893 DLANAETEPVTAKTI
+893 DLASAETEPITAKTI

>member
-89 VESKTEEQD
+89 VESKTEKQD

-112 DIKAEY
+112 NIKAEY

-134 ARNIYIYGVKDKD
+134 ARNIYIHGVKDKD
-147 KVIANAHSKEEWDK
+147 KVIAEAHSKEEWDK

-187 KNKYDDKVPENAKEI
+187 K
-202 VIDGIMRAIQAANA
+202 
-216 EGVSIVDFMKKDE
+216 DE
-229 YERKELIEQYLF
+229 YERKELIEQYLL
-241 EEKEFNRSNLN
+241 EEKEFNPSNLN

-265 NSEVTKILEQKT
+265 NSEVTKFLEQKT

-316 EKLTDVEQKQYAK
+316 EKLTDVEQKQYARYNTMMAEPSNQQIVK
-329 LTKSV
+329 E
-334 HTSRGQLYIQDAKA
+334 AKA
-348 QNVLELDKEFNTIS
+348 QNILELDKEFNTLS

-368 ENLSPEEQKAYSI
+368 ETLSPEERKAYSI
-381 LKETLNTKE
+381 LKETLNSEE
-390 NNELRKYAKYL
+390 NKELRNFGKL
-401 PKPQTDYEKNIAND
+401 MPQPQTDYEKKVA
-415 IADYKA
+415 ADVENYKA
-421 QIKDYVHGT
+421 QTKEYVHGSD
-430 ALETGTAVQFIEN
+430 LEAGTVIAYIGN
-443 KTEGMSK
+443 KTDGMSK
-450 AEKGK
+450 AEKTE
-455 YIANFVKFNHSFANS
+455 YIAHFIRYNRSLSSSKIFARYMKECPELAGRVETLLAASSNYTEMDAAQRADFNKAKVKAANS
-470 KIADVYSKE
+470 NNLYLK
-479 YPELLGNFE
+479 
-488 IASAATINI
+488 ATGIN
-497 GDYSDEQA
+497 
-505 AKINETIINTK
+505 
-516 PTNER
+516 
-521 IRKMRAASA
+521 SA
-530 NTMAQVLA
+530 NTVSYVLA
-538 SEENFGKAELD
+538 KPEYSSAKFDEMKLENAESNAQINDTEVLKNTTSANATIHDAETAVKAQ
-549 NKRVMATSTVEAVG
+549 AC
-563 TTEDI
+563 
-568 NTYGVNVAA
+568 
-577 SITDAKKSTEA
+577 IT
-588 ISVLYNSDKAND
+588 NSDYFNDEVAIDTANKARDFVKGAQARVLNMTTDKNAAAAKYVAEND
-600 DTYIAGVKVAKRA
+600 IIRTLHA
-613 AVDAQAFYV
+613 DAQAEAFGGTYNSINKHFK
-622 VGAGQRS
+622 GADADKYSQSLTSQIKGLD
-629 AKATVYIAENNIIA
+629 AKAQV
-643 GLDKKAQTA
+643 
-652 ALAGTN
+652 
-658 RNINRHFEGKDAIK
+658 
-672 YSNALA
+672 
-678 DQIQYCDKDNQL
+678 
-690 AMHNEMMTSKYS
+690 
-702 EVQEHTARNIKN
+702 
-714 YDPTVQSE
+714 E

-735 IAAAVNEV
+735 IAVAVNEV

-755 ALKQAVMEL
+755 ALKQAVMEF

-797 YYVRLFDNATPMEK
+797 DYVRLFDNATPMEK

-893 DLANAETEPVTAKTI
+893 DLASAETEPVTAKTI

>member
-89 VESKTEEQD
+89 VESKTEKQD

-174 KTFINSD
+174 KTFIKSD

-187 KNKYDDKVPENAKEI
+187 KNKYDDKVPENTKEI
-202 VIDGIMRAIQAANA
+202 VIDAIMRAIHAADA
-216 EGVSIVDFMKKDE
+216 EGISFVDFMKKGE
-229 YERKELIEQYLF
+229 YERKELIERHLVN
-241 EEKEFNRSNLN
+241 ENKINPENLN
-252 KNDEEYLSQSKML
+252 KNDKEYLAQSKML
-265 NSEVTKILEQKT
+265 NSEVTKVVEKKT
-277 GEKIGD
+277 GQKLDNE
-283 ILDTKSVGLYVK
+283 LDTGLYVK

-316 EKLTDVEQKQYAK
+316 EKLTDVEQKQYARYNEMMAEPSNQQIVK
-329 LTKSV
+329 E
-334 HTSRGQLYIQDAKA
+334 AKA
-348 QNVLELDKEFNTIS
+348 QNILELDKEFNTLS

-368 ENLSPEEQKAYSI
+368 ETLPPEEQKAYSI
-381 LKETLNTKE
+381 LKETLNSEE
-390 NNELRKYAKYL
+390 NKELRNFGKL
-401 PKPQTDYEKNIAND
+401 MPQPQTDYEKKVA
-415 IADYKA
+415 ADVENYKA
-421 QIKDYVHGT
+421 QTKEYVHGSD
-430 ALETGTAVQFIEN
+430 LEAGTVISYIGN
-443 KTEGMSK
+443 KTDGMSK
-450 AEKGK
+450 AEKTE
-455 YIANFVKFNHSFANS
+455 YIAHFIRYNRSLSSSKIFARYMKECPELAGRVETLLAASSNYTEMDATQRADFSKAKVKAANS
-470 KIADVYSKE
+470 NNLYLK
-479 YPELLGNFE
+479 
-488 IASAATINI
+488 ATGIN
-497 GDYSDEQA
+497 
-505 AKINETIINTK
+505 
-516 PTNER
+516 
-521 IRKMRAASA
+521 SA
-530 NTMAQVLA
+530 NTVSYVLA
-538 SEENFGKAELD
+538 KPEYSSAKFDEMKLENAESNAQINDTEVLKNTTSANATIHDAETAVKAQ
-549 NKRVMATSTVEAVG
+549 AC
-563 TTEDI
+563 
-568 NTYGVNVAA
+568 
-577 SITDAKKSTEA
+577 IT
-588 ISVLYNSDKAND
+588 NSDYFNDEVAIDTANKARDFVKGAQARVLNMTTDKNAAAAKYVAEND
-600 DTYIAGVKVAKRA
+600 IIRTLHA
-613 AVDAQAFYV
+613 DAQAEAFDGTYNSINKHFK
-622 VGAGQRS
+622 GAEADKYSQSLTSQIKGLD
-629 AKATVYIAENNIIA
+629 AKAQV
-643 GLDKKAQTA
+643 
-652 ALAGTN
+652 
-658 RNINRHFEGKDAIK
+658 
-672 YSNALA
+672 
-678 DQIQYCDKDNQL
+678 
-690 AMHNEMMTSKYS
+690 
-702 EVQEHTARNIKN
+702 
-714 YDPTVQSE
+714 E

-735 IAAAVNEV
+735 IAVAVNEV

-755 ALKQAVMEL
+755 SLKQAVMEL

-893 DLANAETEPVTAKTI
+893 DLASAETEPVTAKTI

>member
-89 VESKTEEQD
+89 VESKTEKQD

-202 VIDGIMRAIQAANA
+202 IIDGIMRAIHAANA
-216 EGVSIVDFMKKDE
+216 EGVSFVDFMKKGE
-229 YERKELIEQYLF
+229 YERKELIERHLVN
-241 EEKEFNRSNLN
+241 ENKINPENLN
-252 KNDEEYLSQSKML
+252 KNDKEYLAQSKML
-265 NSEVTKILEQKT
+265 NSEVTKVVEKKT
-277 GEKIGD
+277 GQKLDNE
-283 ILDTKSVGLYVK
+283 LDTGLYVK

-316 EKLTDVEQKQYAK
+316 EKLTDVEQKQYARYNK
-329 LTKSV
+329 MMAEPSNQQIVKE
-334 HTSRGQLYIQDAKA
+334 AKA
-348 QNVLELDKEFNTIS
+348 QNILKLDKEFNTLS

-368 ENLSPEEQKAYSI
+368 ETLSPEERKAYSI
-381 LKETLNTKE
+381 LKETLNSEE
-390 NNELRKYAKYL
+390 NKELRNFGKL
-401 PKPQTDYEKNIAND
+401 MPQPQTDYEKKVA
-415 IADYKA
+415 ADVENYKA
-421 QIKDYVHGT
+421 QTKEYVHGSD
-430 ALETGTAVQFIEN
+430 LEAGTVISYIEN
-443 KTEGMSK
+443 KTDGMSK
-450 AEKGK
+450 AEKTE
-455 YIANFVKFNHSFANS
+455 YIAHFIKYNRSLASSKIFARYMKECPELAGRVETLLAASSNYTEMDATQRADFSKAKVKAANSNNLYLKATGINAANTVSYVLAKPEYSSAKFDEMKLENAESNAQINDTEVLKNTTSANATIHDAETAVKAQACITNSDYFNDEVAIDTANKARDFVKGAQARVLNMTTDKN
-470 KIADVYSKE
+470 
-479 YPELLGNFE
+479 
-488 IASAATINI
+488 AA
-497 GDYSDEQA
+497 A
-505 AKINETIINTK
+505 AKYVAENDIIRTLH
-516 PTNER
+516 
-521 IRKMRAASA
+521 A
-530 NTMAQVLA
+530 
-538 SEENFGKAELD
+538 
-549 NKRVMATSTVEAVG
+549 
-563 TTEDI
+563 
-568 NTYGVNVAA
+568 
-577 SITDAKKSTEA
+577 
-588 ISVLYNSDKAND
+588 
-600 DTYIAGVKVAKRA
+600 
-613 AVDAQAFYV
+613 DAQAEAFDGTYNSINKHFK
-622 VGAGQRS
+622 GAEADKYSQSLTSQIKGLD
-629 AKATVYIAENNIIA
+629 AKAQV
-643 GLDKKAQTA
+643 
-652 ALAGTN
+652 
-658 RNINRHFEGKDAIK
+658 
-672 YSNALA
+672 
-678 DQIQYCDKDNQL
+678 
-690 AMHNEMMTSKYS
+690 
-702 EVQEHTARNIKN
+702 
-714 YDPTVQSE
+714 E

-735 IAAAVNEV
+735 IAVAVNEV

-893 DLANAETEPVTAKTI
+893 DLASAETEPVTAKTI

>member
-1 MNSFNIDNS
+1 MLKLNVLACFYMSSGKKESYKMNSFNIDNS

-15 TGVNSGLKAANTT
+15 TGVNSGLKATNTT

-89 VESKTEEQD
+89 VESKTEKQD

-187 KNKYDDKVPENAKEI
+187 KNKYDDKVPENTKEI
-202 VIDGIMRAIQAANA
+202 VIDAIMRAIHAADA
-216 EGVSIVDFMKKDE
+216 EGISFVDFMKKGE
-229 YERKELIEQYLF
+229 YERKELIERHLVN
-241 EEKEFNRSNLN
+241 ENKINPENLN
-252 KNDEEYLSQSKML
+252 KNDKEYLAQSKML
-265 NSEVTKILEQKT
+265 NSEVTKVVEKKT
-277 GEKIGD
+277 GQKLDNE
-283 ILDTKSVGLYVK
+283 LDTGLYVK

-316 EKLTDVEQKQYAK
+316 EKLTDVEQKQYARYNK
-329 LTKSV
+329 MMAEPSNQQIVKE
-334 HTSRGQLYIQDAKA
+334 AKA
-348 QNVLELDKEFNTIS
+348 QNILKLDKEFNTLS
-362 AKIKKG
+362 AKIKNG
-368 ENLSPEEQKAYSI
+368 ETLSPEEGKAYSI
-381 LKETLNTKE
+381 LKETLNSEE
-390 NNELRKYAKYL
+390 NKELRNFGKL
-401 PKPQTDYEKNIAND
+401 MPQPQTDYEKKVA
-415 IADYKA
+415 ADVENYKA
-421 QIKDYVHGT
+421 QTKEYVHGSD
-430 ALETGTAVQFIEN
+430 LEAGTVIAYIGN
-443 KTEGMSK
+443 KTDGMSK
-450 AEKGK
+450 AEKTE
-455 YIANFVKFNHSFANS
+455 YIAHFIRYNRSLSSSKIFARYMKECPELAGRVETLLAASSNYTEMDATQRADFSKAKVKAANS
-470 KIADVYSKE
+470 NNLYLK
-479 YPELLGNFE
+479 
-488 IASAATINI
+488 ATGIN
-497 GDYSDEQA
+497 
-505 AKINETIINTK
+505 
-516 PTNER
+516 
-521 IRKMRAASA
+521 SA
-530 NTMAQVLA
+530 NTVSYVLA
-538 SEENFGKAELD
+538 KPEYSSAKFDEMKLENAESNAQINDTEVLKNTTSANATIHDAETAVKAQ
-549 NKRVMATSTVEAVG
+549 AC
-563 TTEDI
+563 
-568 NTYGVNVAA
+568 
-577 SITDAKKSTEA
+577 IT
-588 ISVLYNSDKAND
+588 NSDYFNDEVAIDTANKARDFVKGAQARVLNMTTDKNAAAAKYVAEND
-600 DTYIAGVKVAKRA
+600 IIRTLHA
-613 AVDAQAFYV
+613 DAQAEAFDGTYNSINKHFKGV
-622 VGAGQRS
+622 EADKYSQSLTSQIKGLD
-629 AKATVYIAENNIIA
+629 AKAQV
-643 GLDKKAQTA
+643 
-652 ALAGTN
+652 
-658 RNINRHFEGKDAIK
+658 
-672 YSNALA
+672 
-678 DQIQYCDKDNQL
+678 
-690 AMHNEMMTSKYS
+690 
-702 EVQEHTARNIKN
+702 
-714 YDPTVQSE
+714 E

-735 IAAAVNEV
+735 IAVAVNEV

-893 DLANAETEPVTAKTI
+893 DLASAETEPVTAKTI